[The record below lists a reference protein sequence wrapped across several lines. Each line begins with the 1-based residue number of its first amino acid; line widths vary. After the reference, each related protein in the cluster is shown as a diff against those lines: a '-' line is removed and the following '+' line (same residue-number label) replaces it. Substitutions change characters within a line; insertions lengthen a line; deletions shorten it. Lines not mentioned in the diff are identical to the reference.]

1 MTGEN
6 VTRPVELVTL
16 LALTLVVL
24 VLPGA
29 LTTPVAEVA
38 VGCTDVALVGL
49 PTDPVAETDEM
60 ATTVS
65 PPPQFWD
72 PQRPT
77 PHAVVAIHTTHE
89 KKIRRY

>member
-1 MTGEN
+1 M
-6 VTRPVELVTL
+6 TRPVEPVAL

-24 VLPGA
+24 VLPGS

-38 VGCTDVALVGL
+38 VGCTSVALVGL
-49 PTDPVAETDEM
+49 PTDPVAETDEI
-60 ATTVS
+60 ATVVS
-65 PPPQFWD
+65 PPPQLLY
-72 PQRPT
+72 PQRPA